1 MTDNGRT
8 TSLWMPETEPRDEPP
23 LVSDARADVC
33 IVGAGI
39 AGLTTAYLLAQ
50 DGKRA
55 IVVDDGPTAGGETC
69 RTTAHLVSALDDR
82 FYELERL
89 HGEQGSRLAAQ
100 SHESAIDQIERIV
113 RDEKIDC
120 DFARVDGYLFVP
132 PGDDLGQLDRELQ
145 AAHRAGLTG
154 VSRVDRAPLASFDTG
169 PALRFPYQG
178 QFHVMKYLR
187 AVAEAAKRDGAQIY
201 NGTRATRIEGGK
213 AAHVETNRGVIH
225 AGAIVV
231 ATNSPINDLVAIH
244 TKQAAYRT
252 FVVGARIRSNSLPQ
266 ILLWDTPDPY
276 HYVRVHRV
284 RPGERA
290 HGKRSTQAEGYDVLI
305 VGGEDH
311 KTGQANDAEERF
323 QRLEAW
329 TRERFGE
336 IPQFEY
342 RWSGQVMEPVDGL
355 ALIGRNPLDHDNVYI
370 ATGDSGNGM
379 THGTIAGMLLTDLIV
394 GRENAW
400 TDLYDPS
407 RKSLGAIKEFAKENL
422 NVAVQYADLVTPG
435 EVSDP
440 EEVKPGEG
448 AILRRGAAK
457 VAVYRDEHGELHER
471 SAFCTHLGCVVRW
484 NSLEKTWD
492 CPCHGSRFQIDG
504 HVVNGPAMAGLEATD
519 AGAERHHGQDDFSSK
534 HTAADSHEAGRRN

>member
-1 MTDNGRT
+1 
-8 TSLWMPETEPRDEPP
+8 
-23 LVSDARADVC
+23 
-33 IVGAGI
+33 
-39 AGLTTAYLLAQ
+39 
-50 DGKRA
+50 
-55 IVVDDGPTAGGETC
+55 
-69 RTTAHLVSALDDR
+69 
-82 FYELERL
+82 
-89 HGEQGSRLAAQ
+89 
-100 SHESAIDQIERIV
+100 
-113 RDEKIDC
+113 
-120 DFARVDGYLFVP
+120 
-132 PGDDLGQLDRELQ
+132 
-145 AAHRAGLTG
+145 LTG
-154 VSRVDRAPLASFDTG
+154 VSRVDRAPVASFDTG
-169 PALRFPYQG
+169 PALRFPHQA
-178 QFHVMKYLR
+178 QFHVLKYLR
-187 AVAEAAKRDGAQIY
+187 AVADAARRAGAQIF
-201 NGTRATRIEGGK
+201 NGTRVTRIEGGK
-213 AAHVETNRGVIH
+213 AAHLETERGVIH

-252 FVVGARIRSNSLPQ
+252 YVVGARMRSNSLPQ

-284 RPGERA
+284 RPGEGIG
-290 HGKRSTQAEGYDVLI
+290 GKRPAQGGYDVLI

-336 IPQFEY
+336 VAGFEY

-355 ALIGRNPLDHDNVYI
+355 ALIGRNPLDHDNVYV

-394 GRENAW
+394 GRDNPWAG
-400 TDLYDPS
+400 LYDPS
-407 RKSLGAIKEFAKENL
+407 RKSLGAIKAFAKENL
-422 NVAVQYADLVTPG
+422 NVAVQYVDLVTPG
-435 EVSDP
+435 EVSDV
-440 EEVKPGEG
+440 EAITPGEG
-448 AILRRGAAK
+448 AILRRGATK

-504 HVVNGPAMAGLEATD
+504 HVVNGPAIMGLKVTD
-519 AGAERHHGQDDFSSK
+519 AGIDHHHDTGELSSK
-534 HTAADSHEAGRRN
+534 RPASDSHESGRRD